1 MYPDL
6 FRPMF
11 LVLLDA
17 MHNVQ
22 FSEPANAER
31 EEWATFDP
39 QEFFV
44 HGGADL
50 HLAQFIG
57 GYLHSNILQSP
68 TLNIFFGALPQSAD
82 ALSEHF
88 QRLLTVPR
96 SAAVAGSMSAIYCF
110 WRIQQELLHPM
121 YTAQLASWYSVKEAL
136 LEILTELQQGA
147 PEDQICTDLQ
157 ELFGTMNRKVRLGLQ
172 DLYVNFAREHASRRF
187 NTGSFA
193 EVEICSNLLVLKYRT
208 VATNTSN

>member
-39 QEFFV
+39 QELFTP
-44 HGGADL
+44 GGEDV

-68 TLNIFFGALPQSAD
+68 TLNEFSGALPQSAD

-96 SAAVAGSMSAIYCF
+96 STAVAGSMSAIYCF

-121 YTAQLASWYSVKEAL
+121 YTAQGPNWFSLQESL
-136 LEILTELQQGA
+136 LKILTELQQGA
-147 PEDQICTDLQ
+147 PEDQICSGLQ
-157 ELFGTMNRKVRLGLQ
+157 GLFDMMNRKVLLGLNEIHG
-172 DLYVNFAREHASRRF
+172 NFAHVHASRRF

-193 EVEICSNLLVLKYRT
+193 EVEICSNLLH
-208 VATNTSN
+208 

>member
-31 EEWATFDP
+31 VEWATFDP
-39 QEFFV
+39 QEFFAQ
-44 HGGADL
+44 GGADL

-110 WRIQQELLHPM
+110 WRIQKELLHPM
-121 YTAQLASWYSVKEAL
+121 YAEQLASWYSVKEAL

-147 PEDQICTDLQ
+147 PEDEICSGIQGLYDM
-157 ELFGTMNRKVRLGLQ
+157 MNRKVRGLLKELH
-172 DLYVNFAREHASRRF
+172 DNFGKVHASRRF
-187 NTGSFA
+187 NTG
-193 EVEICSNLLVLKYRT
+193 
-208 VATNTSN
+208 

>member
-1 MYPDL
+1 MFPDH

-22 FSEPANAER
+22 FSDRANAER

-39 QEFFV
+39 QEFFAQ
-44 HGGADL
+44 GGADV
-50 HLAQFIG
+50 HLAQLIG

-68 TLNIFFGALPQSAD
+68 TLHEFFAALPQSSD
-82 ALSEHF
+82 ALSEQF

-110 WRIQQELLHPM
+110 WRIRQELLHPR
-121 YTAQLASWYSVKEAL
+121 YTAQGTSWYSVQELL

-147 PEDQICTDLQ
+147 PEDQICSGLQ
-157 ELFGTMNRKVRLGLQ
+157 GLFDMMNRKVRLGLK
-172 DLYVNFAREHASRRF
+172 DLHCNFAHVHASRRF
-187 NTGSFA
+187 NTG
-193 EVEICSNLLVLKYRT
+193 
-208 VATNTSN
+208 